1 MSSMD
6 DMRVMTNN
14 IGALVDLGVNL
25 LTVSGNDVLTF
36 FSVDGVNDNII
47 FLMTLL
53 SLLFNW
59 LLVALLLNILV
70 ALGSRVIFL
79 LSWVSLSIS
88 LSIVTSMTS
97 MNDLRIMTNN
107 LRAVVNLLVNF
118 LTVFSYN
125 VLTFLNVGGV
135 NNSLAD
141 WSWNLV

>member
-25 LTVSGNDVLTF
+25 LTVPGDNVLTF
-36 FSVDGVNDNII
+36 FCVDGVNYNII

-53 SLLFNW
+53 SLLFNR
-59 LLVALLLNILV
+59 LLMALVLNILV

-79 LSWVSLSIS
+79 LSWVSLS

-107 LRAVVNLLVNF
+107 SRAMVNLLVNF
-118 LTVFSYN
+118 LTVLSYN
-125 VLTFLNVGGV
+125 VLTFFNVGGV

>member
-1 MSSMD
+1 
-6 DMRVMTNN
+6 MRVMTNN

-36 FSVDGVNDNII
+36 FSVDGVNDNIV

-118 LTVFSYN
+118 L
-125 VLTFLNVGGV
+125 
-135 NNSLAD
+135 
-141 WSWNLV
+141 